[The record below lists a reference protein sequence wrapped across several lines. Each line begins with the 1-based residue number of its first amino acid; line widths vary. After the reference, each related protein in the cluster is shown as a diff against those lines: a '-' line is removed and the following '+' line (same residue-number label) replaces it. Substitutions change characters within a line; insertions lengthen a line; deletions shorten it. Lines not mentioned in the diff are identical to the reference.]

1 MRAALFCGILLLT
14 TIVPPTHSQTP
25 KFQTDEATQAVADYL
40 RAVEEARKECLA
52 RLNAA
57 EKSALKSGNRS
68 DVATIQSARAAIDR
82 ARAAD
87 VFDPF
92 AALEHQIAGSK
103 WANRDNARLWS
114 AFDPD
119 HTLRNVKGEA
129 GKWAVVAEN
138 TVASTTGNRYVYLWV
153 IDEDGRT
160 ATLQRFSHDE
170 GHARPYVRQ

>member
-1 MRAALFCGILLLT
+1 MRVTFFCGILLLAI
-14 TIVPPTHSQTP
+14 IVLPTHSQTP
-25 KFQTDEATQAVADYL
+25 KFQTDEANQAVTDYL

-52 RLNAA
+52 RLTAA
-57 EKSALKSGNRS
+57 EKAALKDGNRE
-68 DVATIQSARAAIDR
+68 DVVVIQSARAAIENH
-82 ARAAD
+82 RAAD

-92 AALEHQIAGSK
+92 AALEHQIADSK

-114 AFDPD
+114 AFDKD

-138 TVASTTGNRYVYLWV
+138 TVASTTGHKYVYLWV
-153 IDEDGRT
+153 FGDDGRM

-170 GHARPYVRQ
+170 GHSRPYVRQ